1 MRTKH
6 QIIYESSLKGGVGPR
21 EQPQGEELGWPASN
35 PSHEVATP
43 VTPRP
48 QGGRR
53 GHFQAT
59 GTGVACV
66 ASQIWLGWLRGK
78 VDGDRGRKG
87 RRFSAAASSEGGQQV
102 NVGGIIWCFV
112 LILSLC
118 AKLRC
123 HLVSDGQKI
132 RVFCLDRIEV
142 IPYFLWS
149 TDNVFQLTKP

>member
-1 MRTKH
+1 MC
-6 QIIYESSLKGGVGPR
+6 G
-21 EQPQGEELGWPASN
+21 
-35 PSHEVATP
+35 TP
-43 VTPRP
+43 NL
-48 QGGRR
+48 
-53 GHFQAT
+53 A
-59 GTGVACV
+59 GVA
-66 ASQIWLGWLRGK
+66 AWHPHR
-78 VDGDRGRKG
+78 VDRDRGRSG
-87 RRFSAAASSEGGQQV
+87 RHFSAAASSGGGRQV

-123 HLVSDGQKI
+123 HLVSDGQKR